1 MTSELWTA
9 VDDTIENLFLP
20 DDPALSAALADS
32 AAAGLPEIAVSP
44 AQGKLLTVLARAVGA
59 RRILEI
65 GTLGG
70 YSAICLAR
78 ALPADGRLVT
88 LELNPLHAGVAR
100 ANIARAG
107 LAERVEVRVGPAVE
121 SLRQLAAEGAPPFDL
136 VFIDADK
143 ENYPAYLDW
152 AVRLGRPGTVIVVD
166 NVVRAGDIVAPGEC
180 DAASSATVDMLE
192 TMGVRPELDT
202 AAIQTVGH
210 KGWDGFAV
218 AVVRQHQRRYAKRN
232 AVTP

>member
-1 MTSELWTA
+1 MTDPLWTA
-9 VDDTIENLFLP
+9 VDDYIGGLFLTP
-20 DDPALSAALADS
+20 DAALEAALADS

-107 LAERVEVRVGPAVE
+107 LAERVEVRVGPAAE
-121 SLRQLAAEGAPPFDL
+121 SLAHLAAEGVEPFDL
-136 VFIDADK
+136 IFIDADK
-143 ENYPAYLDW
+143 LSYVAYLEGSLPL
-152 AVRLGRPGTVIVVD
+152 ARPGALLIAD
-166 NVVRAGDIVAPGEC
+166 NVVRQGRILDPGD
-180 DAASSATVDMLE
+180 DANAQGAARFNERLAADPRLSAVVL
-192 TMGVRPELDT
+192 
-202 AAIQTVGH
+202 QTVGS
-210 KGWDGFAV
+210 KGYDGLAI
-218 AVVRQHQRRYAKRN
+218 AVVMG
-232 AVTP
+232 

>member
-1 MTSELWTA
+1 MSEELWTA
-9 VDDTIENLFLP
+9 VDANIENLFLP
-20 DDPALSAALADS
+20 DDPALSAALAAS

-44 AQGKLLTVLARAVGA
+44 AQGKLLTVLARAAGA

-88 LELNPLHAGVAR
+88 LELSPLHAAVAQ

-107 LAERVEVRVGPAVE
+107 LADRVEVRVGPGVA
-121 SLRQLAAEGAPPFDL
+121 SLAHLAAEGAEPFDL

-143 ENYPAYLDW
+143 PSYVAYLEGSLPL
-152 AVRLGRPGTVIVVD
+152 ARPGALIIAD
-166 NVVRAGDIVAPGEC
+166 NVVRQGRVM
-180 DAASSATVDMLE
+180 DATSDDDNAQGARRFNDQLAADPRLSAVVL
-192 TMGVRPELDT
+192 
-202 AAIQTVGH
+202 QTVGS
-210 KGWDGFAV
+210 KGHDGLAIAIV
-218 AVVRQHQRRYAKRN
+218 IE
-232 AVTP
+232 P

>member
-107 LAERVEVRVGPAVE
+107 LAGRVEVRVGPAAE
-121 SLRQLAAEGAPPFDL
+121 SLAHLAAEGVEPFDL
-136 VFIDADK
+136 IFIDADK
-143 ENYPAYLDW
+143 LSYVAYLEGSLPL
-152 AVRLGRPGTVIVVD
+152 ARPGALLIAD
-166 NVVRAGDIVAPGEC
+166 NVVRQGRILDPGD
-180 DAASSATVDMLE
+180 DANALGAARFNERLAADPRLSAVVL
-192 TMGVRPELDT
+192 
-202 AAIQTVGH
+202 QTVGS
-210 KGWDGFAV
+210 KGYDGLAI
-218 AVVRQHQRRYAKRN
+218 AVVMG
-232 AVTP
+232 

>member
-1 MTSELWTA
+1 M
-9 VDDTIENLFLP
+9 
-20 DDPALSAALADS
+20 
-32 AAAGLPEIAVSP
+32 
-44 AQGKLLTVLARAVGA
+44 
-59 RRILEI
+59 
-65 GTLGG
+65 TLG
-70 YSAICLAR
+70 AVL
-78 ALPADGRLVT
+78 
-88 LELNPLHAGVAR
+88 AGVA
-100 ANIARAG
+100 G
-107 LAERVEVRVGPAVE
+107 VVVG
-121 SLRQLAAEGAPPFDL
+121 AALDTLPTLSRDFDL